1 MLFVV
6 ESGTMLELRQMRI
19 LFATGNENKITEA
32 REVLGPLG
40 HSVEGLVIN
49 GLRPNFDEPKRLG
62 LDGVAEAKISQ
73 AMELI
78 QGSELESSAILV
90 EDSGIFLDAF
100 PEWPGAESSDVEK
113 EIGLEGIIE
122 KVKHSG
128 IYGAEYRAV
137 AILSD
142 GKQAWKSQGVCR
154 GKISDH
160 PRGSSGFGY
169 DPIFIPEEG
178 DGGTFGELG
187 NEIKNQISHRK
198 KAMVGLANLLKS
210 PSK

>member
-1 MLFVV
+1 
-6 ESGTMLELRQMRI
+6 MRI
-19 LFATGNENKITEA
+19 LFATGNENKIVEA
-32 REVLGPLG
+32 REVLEPLG

-49 GLRPNFDEPKRLG
+49 GQRPNFDEPKHLG
-62 LDGVAEAKISQ
+62 LDGVAESKIRQ

-78 QGSELESSAILV
+78 QGSELEGSAILV

-113 EIGLEGIIE
+113 EIGLDGIIE
-122 KVKHSG
+122 KIKGSG
-128 IYGAEYRAV
+128 NSGAEYRAV
-137 AILSD
+137 AILSN
-142 GKQAWKSQGVCR
+142 GNRVWKSKGICR
-154 GKISDH
+154 GKISDL
-160 PRGSSGFGY
+160 PRGSNGFGY

-198 KAMVGLANLLKS
+198 KAMLGLSNLLKS
-210 PSK
+210 PSR

>member
-1 MLFVV
+1 
-6 ESGTMLELRQMRI
+6 MRI
-19 LFATGNENKITEA
+19 LFATGNENKIVEA

-40 HSVEGLVIN
+40 HSVEGLIIK
-49 GLRPNFDEPKRLG
+49 GQRPNFEEPKHLG
-62 LDGVAEAKISQ
+62 LDGVAESKIRQ

-78 QGSELESSAILV
+78 QGSKLEGSAILV

-113 EIGLEGIIE
+113 ETGLYGIIE
-122 KVKHSG
+122 KVKESG
-128 IYGAEYRAV
+128 KSGAEYRAV
-137 AILSD
+137 AILSN
-142 GKQAWKSQGVCR
+142 GNRVWKSKGICR

-160 PRGSSGFGY
+160 PRGRNGFGY

-198 KAMVGLANLLKS
+198 KAMLELSNLLKS
-210 PSK
+210 PSR

>member
-1 MLFVV
+1 
-6 ESGTMLELRQMRI
+6 MRI
-19 LFATGNENKITEA
+19 LFATGNENKIVEA
-32 REVLGPLG
+32 REVLEPLG

-49 GLRPNFDEPKRLG
+49 GLRPNFDEPKHLG
-62 LDGVAEAKISQ
+62 LDGVAESKIRQ

-78 QGSELESSAILV
+78 QGSELEGSAILV

-113 EIGLEGIIE
+113 EIGLDGIIE
-122 KVKHSG
+122 KIKGSG
-128 IYGAEYRAV
+128 NSGAEYRAV
-137 AILSD
+137 AILSN
-142 GKQAWKSQGVCR
+142 GNQVWKSKGICL

-160 PRGSSGFGY
+160 PRGSNGFGY

-178 DGGTFGELG
+178 DGRTFGELG

-198 KAMVGLANLLKS
+198 KAMLGLSNLLKS
-210 PSK
+210 PSR